1 MTHVWEEESLPVWK
15 LCLSERLVC
24 LEGLLV
30 WKVCLLTW
38 KACLLTFR
46 GTLCLKRYQVCHVS
60 VEIQVQKLY
69 LEILVWTFQLDI
81 SFEHC
86 VWNFVWKIRLEIS
99 FGNLFGNFVWK
110 ISFGNFVWKTDR
122 PTDQPTDRPT
132 DITPYKDA
140 FRRLKS
146 LYQVHSSCIK
156 YCISLFNV

>member
-15 LCLSERLVC
+15 LCLFERLVC

-99 FGNLFGNFVWK
+99 FGN
-110 ISFGNFVWKTDR
+110 FVWKTDR
-122 PTDQPTDRPT
+122 PTNQPTE
-132 DITPYKDA
+132 
-140 FRRLKS
+140 RLLEAPSRS
-146 LYQVHSSCIK
+146 LKQKVK
-156 YCISLFNV
+156 FWN